1 MVHKILRL
9 KWFNSGNIKGGDFVI
24 HELWYKFCT
33 SNSASVFFNKNYGS
47 QFQSKGAI
55 RKDFK
60 LGLALVNKK
69 RICTR
74 LINKKLEKIA
84 PTFSRTWS
92 SITSEH
98 DIGED
103 FEEVVSN
110 D

>member
-1 MVHKILRL
+1 MNYGTSFVHPTVQVFFLIKTMVHKIL
-9 KWFNSGNIKGGDFVI
+9 
-24 HELWYKFCT
+24 
-33 SNSASVFFNKNYGS
+33 